1 MQKKSDF
8 RFESVIDY
16 LHHVECECFSG
27 TMADRTLE
35 SKLTTVYT
43 LYMAAWAVGEISWN
57 DAFYGYA
64 DFTAK
69 LLNIR

>member
-1 MQKKSDF
+1 MQGKPDC
-8 RFESVIDY
+8 RFESVVEY
-16 LHHVECECFSG
+16 LHHVERDCASG